1 MDISKR
7 YGNLYRAELNLR
19 WKILQEKNQEERE
32 KLQKNL
38 DCVVANMVEIEKQ
51 LEAEWFAAQEK
62 KE

>member
-1 MDISKR
+1 MDITKR

-19 WKILQEKNQEERE
+19 WKILQEKNPEERE

-51 LEAEWFAAQEK
+51 LEAEWFAAQGK